1 MNKKSLNIALG
12 ILSFIMILILVLTNP
27 KSLLGYI
34 CLVFFLIC
42 LIYSLCMIICEEWIS
57 GDNPMYDS
65 HHNYAA
71 HNSKITHPTNTN
83 PDSKSTGTTL
93 NIDSVSKPVSQ
104 VPSEDIN
111 SPAKEQIIS
120 TNLPKTVEL
129 SDIQKELSIVQK
141 ISDQIAELTRQIK
154 ITEKNKTD
162 AVTLI
167 KEKNATLEAENKL
180 QEKELQSL
188 RDKLHVHSSLRAL
201 ISIKKTCDDLSRTEK
216 LPSSDETLEF
226 IIDSINDR
234 LSELD
239 IHTIEFPI
247 GTSLSAIPSE
257 QIDTSSQVVPTQD
270 EAQNNT
276 IARSIS
282 PCYYLIN
289 DTKKIVVTK
298 SVVSLYRFTPPS
310 IQPQI
315 S

>member
-1 MNKKSLNIALG
+1 
-12 ILSFIMILILVLTNP
+12 
-27 KSLLGYI
+27 
-34 CLVFFLIC
+34 
-42 LIYSLCMIICEEWIS
+42 
-57 GDNPMYDS
+57 MYDS
-65 HHNYAA
+65 HH
-71 HNSKITHPTNTN
+71 TN
-83 PDSKSTGTTL
+83 PDSISTGTAL
-93 NIDSVSKPVSQ
+93 NINSVSKPVSQ

-129 SDIQKELSIVQK
+129 SDIEKELGFVQK

-162 AVTLI
+162 SITLI
-167 KEKNATLEAENKL
+167 KDKNATLEAENKL

-201 ISIKKTCDDLSRTEK
+201 ISIKKTCDDLSRTAK
-216 LPSSDETLEF
+216 LPSSDETLKF

-247 GTSLSAIPSE
+247 GTNLSAIPSE

-310 IQPQI
+310 IQTQI
-315 S
+315 P